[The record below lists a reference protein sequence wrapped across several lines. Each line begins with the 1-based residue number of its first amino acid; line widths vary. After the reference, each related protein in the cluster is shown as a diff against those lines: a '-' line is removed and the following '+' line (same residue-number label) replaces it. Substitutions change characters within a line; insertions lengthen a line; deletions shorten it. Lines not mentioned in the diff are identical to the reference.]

1 MTMREKYNT
10 FDKTKINRPVIELSL
25 RLKKQL
31 PPGTKEVKLKNPD
44 SNLVPTRN
52 DTLFYE
58 WMCAKY
64 LHLSLEDG
72 LPLLKKA
79 YKQIHNIDD
88 IFKLCRYCGK
98 PFEFTRQTKEYCS
111 SKCRKR
117 FERWGPKQGYGVT
130 VSTKSLDKDNSNFG
144 VLSVPTLP
152 RGLSVTK
159 KRGGT

>member
-1 MTMREKYNT
+1 MRQKYNT
-10 FDKTKINRPVIELSL
+10 FDKTKINRPVIALAL
-25 RLKKQL
+25 QLKKQL
-31 PPGTKEVKLKNPD
+31 PPGTKEVTLKNTD

-58 WMCAKY
+58 WICAKY

-98 PFEFTRQTKEYCS
+98 PFEFTRNTKEFCNHR
-111 SKCRKR
+111 CQMR
-117 FERWGPKQGYGVT
+117 FQRWGPKKGCGVT
-130 VSTKSLDKDNSNFG
+130 VSPISLDKDNSNYG
-144 VLSVPTLP
+144 VLSVPTHP
-152 RGLSVTK
+152 KHLSVTK
-159 KRGGT
+159 KGCRR